1 MTSLHYFVHLR
12 NLQTFHDESSHS
24 FCNEKIFRSNCW
36 CSKSLGMQCFKAN
49 MHDKQRVYIHSA
61 LALDSQ
67 SRKEWFLINGKKEE
81 AFIGEGNTATK
92 DNCSKSRGSHS
103 PNQPRTRVLIRG
115 RLTFGSCLQL
125 R

>member
-12 NLQTFHDESSHS
+12 NLQTFHDESSYS

-36 CSKSLGMQCFKAN
+36 CSKILGVQCFKAN
-49 MHDKQRVYIHSA
+49 VHDEQRVCTS
-61 LALDSQ
+61 LE
-67 SRKEWFLINGKKEE
+67 SRSRMEWFLRNGKKEE
-81 AFIGEGNTATK
+81 AFIGEGNTATE
-92 DNCSKSRGSHS
+92 DNCSNSRGSHS